1 MTNIVNSVIT
11 TKTMLASVAVAITIM
26 NAAVAKDDHFRLPTR
41 PRQYSEQR
49 TMATQAPVA
58 GSFAEWVRG
67 AKWAS
72 PSMIQ
77 AGMAQEQ

>member
-11 TKTMLASVAVAITIM
+11 TKTTLASVAVAITIM

-49 TMATQAPVA
+49 TMATQAPVVDL
-58 GSFAEWVRG
+58 FAERVCG
-67 AKWAS
+67 VKCAS
-72 PSMIQ
+72 TSIIQ